1 MKVKAFIFYAA
12 ALLILGAIFA
22 WVILNAQRNIDSGG
36 ENLYP
41 SMVVARVDG
50 IEILA
55 EQVNKRVNL
64 GNQVEIPDR
73 AEQRRL
79 QNQALDQLIFRQL
92 IINDGKR
99 RGIEIGSAELDEQL
113 QQYLEMSGGEEL
125 VSEQLKQSNQ
135 TMDDLREDVR
145 LRMLFEKVRM
155 SVEPELGGSIKVDE
169 SEIDAF
175 YKENLDNRYTKME
188 IAYIY
193 VEIRETSEE
202 LKARAFEVAQ
212 EILAK
217 LAEGASFDAIVA
229 DQQQIE
235 GLRVSKGKFEETDQ
249 VSDILRLPALKL
261 EVGEHTKK
269 PIEFIN
275 SGFQILKCLSKR
287 VVPLAEVRESIGQRL
302 RGVKLNAAL
311 SDYFNGLRDKADIE
325 ILLK

>member
-50 IEILA
+50 VEILA

-229 DQQQIE
+229 DQQVLE

>member
-50 IEILA
+50 VEILA